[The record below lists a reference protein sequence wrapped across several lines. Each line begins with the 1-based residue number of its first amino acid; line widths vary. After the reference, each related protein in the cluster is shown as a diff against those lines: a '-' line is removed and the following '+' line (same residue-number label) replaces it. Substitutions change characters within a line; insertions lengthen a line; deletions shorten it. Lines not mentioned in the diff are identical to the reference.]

1 MQWKL
6 SAIAF
11 LFLFSSSILKAQD
24 NPEIARLQGAWEIA
38 SLIESG
44 EVVTLKSVRE
54 TMIRDSVIVI
64 EGNIMRFTNPVNNKK
79 RELAFVLNPDQNPRT
94 IDLTS
99 TEKIGSKGIYML
111 DSNSFLL
118 CLCAHDSNE
127 RPNIFASTPTSK
139 SMLFSLR
146 KLSGS
151 TPVVPPVT
159 PPVVTTSNS
168 KPPAVTTTPVTPP
181 TQVTTPVT
189 TTPVSPVLTP
199 ATSDDQIRK
208 VLVGTWGH
216 QDEERIETFTMNSD
230 GSFSSTWTSKK
241 FFPKLFKGEE
251 RCSGTWKLKDGV
263 IIAYIT
269 SSTDD
274 HIRNQV
280 FSYRVSWYTQ
290 TEIALIDQ
298 KGRIHRDWKISP

>member
-1 MQWKL
+1 MQWQL
-6 SAIAF
+6 FAIAF
-11 LFLFSSSILKAQD
+11 LFLVPSSLLNAQD
-24 NPEIARLQGAWEIA
+24 NPEVARLQGAWEVN
-38 SLIESG
+38 SLIENG
-44 EVVTLKSVRE
+44 EVVSLKSVRE
-54 TMIRDSVIVI
+54 TMIRDGVLVI
-64 EGNIMRFTNPVNNKK
+64 EGNLMRFTNPVNNKK
-79 RELAFVLNPDQNPRT
+79 RELAFVLNPDQNPKT

-99 TEKIGSKGIYML
+99 TDKMGSKGIYML
-111 DSNSFLL
+111 DSNNLLL

-127 RPNIFASTPTSK
+127 RPTIFASTSVSK
-139 SMLFSLR
+139 SMLFSMR
-146 KLSGS
+146 KLTGN
-151 TPVVPPVT
+151 TPAVT
-159 PPVVTTSNS
+159 PVVTTSNT
-168 KPPAVTTTPVTPP
+168 KPTPATTPVVP
-181 TQVTTPVT
+181 T
-189 TTPVSPVLTP
+189 SPMLTP
-199 ATSDDQIRK
+199 ATSDEQIRK
-208 VLVGTWGH
+208 ILVGTWGH

-230 GSFSSTWTSKK
+230 NTFSSTWTSKK

-280 FSYRVSWYTQ
+280 FSYRVSWYTT

>member
-6 SAIAF
+6 FTIAF
-11 LFLFSSSILKAQD
+11 LFIVPTSLLNAQD
-24 NPEIARLQGAWEIA
+24 NPEVARLQGAWEVN
-38 SLIESG
+38 SLIENG
-44 EVVTLKSVRE
+44 EVVSLKSVRE
-54 TMIRDSVIVI
+54 TMIRDGVLTI

-79 RELAFVLNPDQNPRT
+79 RELAFVLNSDQNPRT

-99 TEKIGSKGIYML
+99 TDKMGNKGIYML
-111 DSNSFLL
+111 DSNNLLL

-127 RPNIFASTPTSK
+127 RPTIFASTSVSK
-139 SMLFSLR
+139 SMLFSMR
-146 KLSGS
+146 KLTGN
-151 TPVVPPVT
+151 TPVV
-159 PPVVTTSNS
+159 PPVVTTSNT
-168 KPPAVTTTPVTPP
+168 KPTPATTPVVP
-181 TQVTTPVT
+181 T
-189 TTPVSPVLTP
+189 SPMLTP
-199 ATSDDQIRK
+199 ATSDEQIRK
-208 VLVGTWGH
+208 ILVGTWGH

-230 GSFSSTWTSKK
+230 NTFSSTWTSKK

-280 FSYRVSWYTQ
+280 FSYRVSWYTT

>member
-6 SAIAF
+6 FAIAF
-11 LFLFSSSILKAQD
+11 LFLVPSSLLNAQD
-24 NPEIARLQGAWEIA
+24 NPEVARLQGAWEVN
-38 SLIESG
+38 SLIENG
-44 EVVTLKSVRE
+44 EVVSLKSVRE
-54 TMIRDSVIVI
+54 TMIRDGVLVI
-64 EGNIMRFTNPVNNKK
+64 EGNIMRFTNPMNNKK
-79 RELAFVLNPDQNPRT
+79 RELAFVLNSDQNPRT

-99 TEKIGSKGIYML
+99 TDKMGNKGIYML
-111 DSNSFLL
+111 DSNNLLL

-127 RPNIFASTPTSK
+127 RPTIFASTSVSK
-139 SMLFSLR
+139 SMLFSMR
-146 KLSGS
+146 KLTGN
-151 TPVVPPVT
+151 TPVV
-159 PPVVTTSNS
+159 PPVVTTSNT
-168 KPPAVTTTPVTPP
+168 KPTPATTPVVP
-181 TQVTTPVT
+181 T
-189 TTPVSPVLTP
+189 SPMLTP
-199 ATSDDQIRK
+199 ATSDEQIRK
-208 VLVGTWGH
+208 ILVGTWGH

-230 GSFSSTWTSKK
+230 NTFSSTWTSKK

-280 FSYRVSWYTQ
+280 FSYRVSWYTT

>member
-6 SAIAF
+6 FAIAF
-11 LFLFSSSILKAQD
+11 LFIVPTSLLNAQD
-24 NPEIARLQGAWEIA
+24 NPEVARLQGAWEVN
-38 SLIESG
+38 SLIENG
-44 EVVTLKSVRE
+44 EVVSLKSVRE
-54 TMIRDSVIVI
+54 TMIRDGVLVI

-79 RELAFVLNPDQNPRT
+79 RELAFVLNSDQNPRT

-99 TEKIGSKGIYML
+99 TDKMGSKGIYML
-111 DSNSFLL
+111 DSNNLLL

-127 RPNIFASTPTSK
+127 RPTIFASTSVSK
-139 SMLFSLR
+139 SMLFSMR
-146 KLSGS
+146 KLSGN
-151 TPVVPPVT
+151 TPAV

-168 KPPAVTTTPVTPP
+168 KPTPATTPVVP
-181 TQVTTPVT
+181 T
-189 TTPVSPVLTP
+189 SPMLTP
-199 ATSDDQIRK
+199 ATSDEQIRK
-208 VLVGTWGH
+208 ILVGTWGH

-230 GSFSSTWTSKK
+230 NTFSSTWTSKK

-280 FSYRVSWYTQ
+280 FSYRVSWYTT

>member
-6 SAIAF
+6 FAIAF
-11 LFLFSSSILKAQD
+11 LFIVPTSLLNAQD
-24 NPEIARLQGAWEIA
+24 NPEVARLQGAWEVN
-38 SLIESG
+38 SLIENG
-44 EVVTLKSVRE
+44 EVVSLKSVRE
-54 TMIRDSVIVI
+54 TMIRDGVLVI
-64 EGNIMRFTNPVNNKK
+64 EGNLMRFTNPVNNKK
-79 RELAFVLNPDQNPRT
+79 RELAFVLNSDQNPRT

-99 TEKIGSKGIYML
+99 TDKMGSKGIYML
-111 DSNSFLL
+111 DSNNLLL

-127 RPNIFASTPTSK
+127 RPTIFASTSVSK
-139 SMLFSLR
+139 SMLFSMR
-146 KLSGS
+146 KLTGN
-151 TPVVPPVT
+151 TPVV
-159 PPVVTTSNS
+159 PPVVTTSNT
-168 KPPAVTTTPVTPP
+168 KPTPATTPVVP
-181 TQVTTPVT
+181 T
-189 TTPVSPVLTP
+189 SPMLTP
-199 ATSDDQIRK
+199 ATSDEQIRK
-208 VLVGTWGH
+208 ILVGTWGH

-230 GSFSSTWTSKK
+230 NTFSSTWTSKK

-280 FSYRVSWYTQ
+280 FSYRVSWYTT

>member
-6 SAIAF
+6 FAIAF
-11 LFLFSSSILKAQD
+11 LFIVPTSLLNAQD
-24 NPEIARLQGAWEIA
+24 NPEVARLQGAWEVN
-38 SLIESG
+38 SLIENG
-44 EVVTLKSVRE
+44 EVVSLKSVRE
-54 TMIRDSVIVI
+54 TMIRDGVLVI

-79 RELAFVLNPDQNPRT
+79 RELAFVLNSDQNPRT

-99 TEKIGSKGIYML
+99 TDKMGNKGIYML
-111 DSNSFLL
+111 DSNNLLL

-127 RPNIFASTPTSK
+127 RPTIFASTSVSK
-139 SMLFSLR
+139 SMLFSMR
-146 KLSGS
+146 KLTGN
-151 TPVVPPVT
+151 TPVV
-159 PPVVTTSNS
+159 PPVVTTSNT
-168 KPPAVTTTPVTPP
+168 KPTPATTPVVP
-181 TQVTTPVT
+181 T
-189 TTPVSPVLTP
+189 SPMLTP
-199 ATSDDQIRK
+199 ATSDEQIRK
-208 VLVGTWGH
+208 ILVGTWGH

-230 GSFSSTWTSKK
+230 NTFSSTWTSKK

-251 RCSGTWKLKDGV
+251 RCSGTWTLKDGV

-280 FSYRVSWYTQ
+280 FSYRVSWYTT

>member
-6 SAIAF
+6 FAIAF
-11 LFLFSSSILKAQD
+11 LFIVPTSFLNAQD
-24 NPEIARLQGAWEIA
+24 NPEVARLQGAWEVN
-38 SLIESG
+38 SLIENG
-44 EVVTLKSVRE
+44 EVVSLKSVRE
-54 TMIRDSVIVI
+54 TMIRDGVLVI
-64 EGNIMRFTNPVNNKK
+64 EGNLMRFTNPVNNKK
-79 RELAFVLNPDQNPRT
+79 RELAFVLNSDQNPRT

-99 TEKIGSKGIYML
+99 TNKMGSKGIYML
-111 DSNSFLL
+111 DSNNLLL

-127 RPNIFASTPTSK
+127 RPTIFASTPASK
-139 SMLFSLR
+139 SMLFSMR
-146 KLSGS
+146 KLTGN

-159 PPVVTTSNS
+159 TTNNA
-168 KPPAVTTTPVTPP
+168 KPTPATTPVVP
-181 TQVTTPVT
+181 T
-189 TTPVSPVLTP
+189 SPMLTP
-199 ATSDDQIRK
+199 ATSDEQIRK
-208 VLVGTWGH
+208 ILVGTWGH

-280 FSYRVSWYTQ
+280 FSYRVSWYTT

>member
-6 SAIAF
+6 FAIAF
-11 LFLFSSSILKAQD
+11 LFIVPTSLLNAQD
-24 NPEIARLQGAWEIA
+24 NPEVARLQGAWEVN
-38 SLIESG
+38 SLIENG
-44 EVVTLKSVRE
+44 EVVSLKSVRE
-54 TMIRDSVIVI
+54 TMIRDGVLVI

-99 TEKIGSKGIYML
+99 TDKMGNKGIYML
-111 DSNSFLL
+111 DSNNLLL

-127 RPNIFASTPTSK
+127 RPTIFASTSVSK
-139 SMLFSLR
+139 SMLFSMR
-146 KLSGS
+146 KLTGN
-151 TPVVPPVT
+151 TPVVPPAV
-159 PPVVTTSNS
+159 PPVVTTSNT
-168 KPPAVTTTPVTPP
+168 KPTPATTPAVP
-181 TQVTTPVT
+181 T
-189 TTPVSPVLTP
+189 SPMLTP
-199 ATSDDQIRK
+199 ATSDEQIRK
-208 VLVGTWGH
+208 ILVGTWGH

-230 GSFSSTWTSKK
+230 NTFSSTWTSKK

-280 FSYRVSWYTQ
+280 FSYRVSWYTT

>member
-1 MQWKL
+1 MQWQL
-6 SAIAF
+6 FAIAF
-11 LFLFSSSILKAQD
+11 LFLVPTSLLNAQD
-24 NPEIARLQGAWEIA
+24 NPEVARLEGVWEVN
-38 SLIESG
+38 SLIENG
-44 EVVTLKSVRE
+44 EVISLKSVRE
-54 TMIRDSVIVI
+54 TMIRDGVLVI
-64 EGNIMRFTNPVNNKK
+64 EGNLMRFTNPVNNKK
-79 RELAFVLNPDQNPRT
+79 RELAFVLNSDQNPRT

-99 TEKIGSKGIYML
+99 TDKMGNKGIYML
-111 DSNSFLL
+111 DSNNLLL

-127 RPNIFASTPTSK
+127 RPTIFASTPTSK
-139 SMLFSLR
+139 SMLFSMR
-146 KLSGS
+146 KLTGN
-151 TPVVPPVT
+151 TPIV
-159 PPVVTTSNS
+159 PPVVTTSNT
-168 KPPAVTTTPVTPP
+168 KPTPATTPVVP
-181 TQVTTPVT
+181 T
-189 TTPVSPVLTP
+189 SPMLTP
-199 ATSDDQIRK
+199 ATSDEQIRK
-208 VLVGTWGH
+208 ILVGTWGH

-230 GSFSSTWTSKK
+230 NTFSSTWTSKK

-280 FSYRVSWYTQ
+280 FSYRVSWYNT

>member
-6 SAIAF
+6 FAIAF
-11 LFLFSSSILKAQD
+11 LFLVPSSLLNAQD
-24 NPEIARLQGAWEIA
+24 NPEVARLQGAWEVN
-38 SLIESG
+38 SLIENG
-44 EVVTLKSVRE
+44 EVVSLKNVRE
-54 TMIRDSVIVI
+54 TMIRDGVLVI
-64 EGNIMRFTNPVNNKK
+64 EGNLMRFTNPVNNKK

-99 TEKIGSKGIYML
+99 TDKMGSKGIYML
-111 DSNSFLL
+111 DSNNLLL

-127 RPNIFASTPTSK
+127 RPTIFASTSVSK
-139 SMLFSLR
+139 SMLFSMR
-146 KLSGS
+146 KLTGN
-151 TPVVPPVT
+151 TPIVPPAVPPAV
-159 PPVVTTSNS
+159 PPVVTTSNA
-168 KPPAVTTTPVTPP
+168 KPPVAVPP
-181 TQVTTPVT
+181 QVI
-189 TTPVSPVLTP
+189 TP
-199 ATSDDQIRK
+199 APTAPLSPPLSVPTSDEQIRK
-208 VLVGTWGH
+208 ILVGTWGH

-230 GSFSSTWTSKK
+230 NTFSSTWTSKK

-280 FSYRVSWYTQ
+280 FSYRVSWYTT

>member
-6 SAIAF
+6 FAIAF
-11 LFLFSSSILKAQD
+11 LFIVPTSLLNAQD
-24 NPEIARLQGAWEIA
+24 NPEVARLQGAWEVN
-38 SLIESG
+38 SLIENG
-44 EVVTLKSVRE
+44 EVVSLKSVRE
-54 TMIRDSVIVI
+54 TMIRDGVLTI
-64 EGNIMRFTNPVNNKK
+64 EGNLMRFTNPVNNKK
-79 RELAFVLNPDQNPRT
+79 RELAFVLNSDQNPRT

-99 TEKIGSKGIYML
+99 TDKMGNKGIYML
-111 DSNSFLL
+111 DSNNLLL
-118 CLCAHDSNE
+118 CLCAHDSND
-127 RPNIFASTPTSK
+127 RPTIFASTPTSK
-139 SMLFSLR
+139 SMLFSMR
-146 KLSGS
+146 KLTGN
-151 TPVVPPVT
+151 TPIVPPAV
-159 PPVVTTSNS
+159 PPVVTTSNT
-168 KPPAVTTTPVTPP
+168 KPTPATTPVVP
-181 TQVTTPVT
+181 T
-189 TTPVSPVLTP
+189 SPMLTP
-199 ATSDDQIRK
+199 ATSDEQIRK
-208 VLVGTWGH
+208 ILVGTWGH

-230 GSFSSTWTSKK
+230 NTFSSTWTSKK

-280 FSYRVSWYTQ
+280 FSYRVSWYTT

>member
-6 SAIAF
+6 FAIAF
-11 LFLFSSSILKAQD
+11 LFIVPTSLLNAQD
-24 NPEIARLQGAWEIA
+24 NPEVARLQGAWEVN
-38 SLIESG
+38 SLIENG
-44 EVVTLKSVRE
+44 EVISLKSVRE
-54 TMIRDSVIVI
+54 TMIRDGVLVI

-79 RELAFVLNPDQNPRT
+79 RELAFVLNSDQNPRT

-99 TEKIGSKGIYML
+99 TDKMGNKGIYML
-111 DSNSFLL
+111 DSNNLLL

-127 RPNIFASTPTSK
+127 RPTIFASTSVSK
-139 SMLFSLR
+139 SMLFSMR
-146 KLSGS
+146 KLTGN
-151 TPVVPPVT
+151 TPVV
-159 PPVVTTSNS
+159 PPVVTTSNT
-168 KPPAVTTTPVTPP
+168 KPTPATTPVVP
-181 TQVTTPVT
+181 T
-189 TTPVSPVLTP
+189 SPMLTP
-199 ATSDDQIRK
+199 ATSDEQIRK
-208 VLVGTWGH
+208 ILVGTWGH

-230 GSFSSTWTSKK
+230 NTFSSTWTSKK

-280 FSYRVSWYTQ
+280 FSYRVSWYTT

>member
-6 SAIAF
+6 FAIAF
-11 LFLFSSSILKAQD
+11 LFIVPTSLLNAQD
-24 NPEIARLQGAWEIA
+24 NPEVARLQGAWEVN
-38 SLIESG
+38 SLIENG
-44 EVVTLKSVRE
+44 EVVSLKNVRE
-54 TMIRDSVIVI
+54 TMIRDGVLVI
-64 EGNIMRFTNPVNNKK
+64 EGNLMRFTNPVNNKK
-79 RELAFVLNPDQNPRT
+79 RELAFVLNPDQNPKT

-99 TEKIGSKGIYML
+99 TDKMGNKGIYML
-111 DSNSFLL
+111 DSNNLLL

-127 RPNIFASTPTSK
+127 RPTIFASTSVSK
-139 SMLFSLR
+139 SMLFSMR
-146 KLSGS
+146 KLTGN
-151 TPVVPPVT
+151 TPVVPPAV
-159 PPVVTTSNS
+159 PPVVTTNT
-168 KPPAVTTTPVTPP
+168 KPTPATTPVVP
-181 TQVTTPVT
+181 T
-189 TTPVSPVLTP
+189 SPMLTP
-199 ATSDDQIRK
+199 ATSDEQIRK
-208 VLVGTWGH
+208 ILVGTWGH
-216 QDEERIETFTMNSD
+216 QDEERMETFTMNSD
-230 GSFSSTWTSKK
+230 NTFSSTWTSKK

-280 FSYRVSWYTQ
+280 FSYRVSWYTT

>member
-6 SAIAF
+6 FAIAF
-11 LFLFSSSILKAQD
+11 LFIVPTSLLNAQD
-24 NPEIARLQGAWEIA
+24 NPEVARLQGAWEVN
-38 SLIESG
+38 SLIENG
-44 EVVTLKSVRE
+44 EVVSLKSVRE
-54 TMIRDSVIVI
+54 TMIRDGVLTI

-79 RELAFVLNPDQNPRT
+79 RELAFVLNPDQNPKT

-99 TEKIGSKGIYML
+99 TDKMGNKGIYML
-111 DSNSFLL
+111 DSNNLLL

-127 RPNIFASTPTSK
+127 RPTIFASTSVSK
-139 SMLFSLR
+139 SMLFSMR
-146 KLSGS
+146 KLTGN
-151 TPVVPPVT
+151 TPVV
-159 PPVVTTSNS
+159 PPVVTTSNT
-168 KPPAVTTTPVTPP
+168 KPTPATTPVVP
-181 TQVTTPVT
+181 T
-189 TTPVSPVLTP
+189 SPMLTP
-199 ATSDDQIRK
+199 ATSDEQIRK
-208 VLVGTWGH
+208 ILVGTWGH

-230 GSFSSTWTSKK
+230 NTFSSTWTSKK

-280 FSYRVSWYTQ
+280 FSYRVSWYTT

>member
-6 SAIAF
+6 FAIAF
-11 LFLFSSSILKAQD
+11 LFIVPTSLLNAQD
-24 NPEIARLQGAWEIA
+24 NPEVARLQGAWEVN
-38 SLIESG
+38 SLIENG
-44 EVVTLKSVRE
+44 EVVSLKSVRE
-54 TMIRDSVIVI
+54 TMIRDGVLVI

-79 RELAFVLNPDQNPRT
+79 RELAFVLNSDQNPRT

-99 TEKIGSKGIYML
+99 TDKMGSKGIYML
-111 DSNSFLL
+111 DTNNLLL

-127 RPNIFASTPTSK
+127 RPTIFASTPASK
-139 SMLFSLR
+139 SMLFSMR
-146 KLSGS
+146 KLTGN
-151 TPVVPPVT
+151 TPVVPPAV
-159 PPVVTTSNS
+159 PPVVTTNT
-168 KPPAVTTTPVTPP
+168 KPTPATTPVVP
-181 TQVTTPVT
+181 T
-189 TTPVSPVLTP
+189 SPMLTP
-199 ATSDDQIRK
+199 ATSDEQIRK
-208 VLVGTWGH
+208 ILVGTWGH

-230 GSFSSTWTSKK
+230 NTFSSTWTSKK

-280 FSYRVSWYTQ
+280 FSYRVSWYTT

>member
-6 SAIAF
+6 FAISF
-11 LFLFSSSILKAQD
+11 LFLIPSSLLNAQD
-24 NPEIARLQGAWEIA
+24 NPEVARLQGAWEVN
-38 SLIESG
+38 SLIENGDVIS
-44 EVVTLKSVRE
+44 LKSVRE
-54 TMIRDSVIVI
+54 TMIRDGVLVI
-64 EGNIMRFTNPVNNKK
+64 EGNLMRFTNPVNNKK

-99 TEKIGSKGIYML
+99 TDKIGSKGIYML
-111 DSNSFLL
+111 DSNNLLL

-127 RPNIFASTPTSK
+127 RPTIFASTQVSK
-139 SMLFSLR
+139 SMLFSMR
-146 KLSGS
+146 KLTGN
-151 TPVVPPVT
+151 TPVA
-159 PPVVTTSNS
+159 PPVVTTSNTN
-168 KPPAVTTTPVTPP
+168 PTPATTPVVP
-181 TQVTTPVT
+181 T
-189 TTPVSPVLTP
+189 SPMLTP
-199 ATSDDQIRK
+199 ATSDEQIRK
-208 VLVGTWGH
+208 ILVGTWGH

-230 GSFSSTWTSKK
+230 NTFSSTWTSKK

-280 FSYRVSWYTQ
+280 FSYRVSWYTT

>member
-6 SAIAF
+6 FAITF
-11 LFLFSSSILKAQD
+11 LFLVPTSLLNAQD
-24 NPEIARLQGAWEIA
+24 NPEVARLQGAWEVN
-38 SLIESG
+38 SLIENG
-44 EVVTLKSVRE
+44 EVVSLKSVRE
-54 TMIRDSVIVI
+54 TMIRDGVLTI
-64 EGNIMRFTNPVNNKK
+64 EGNLMRFTNPVNNKK

-99 TEKIGSKGIYML
+99 TDKMGSKGIYML
-111 DSNSFLL
+111 DTNNLLL

-127 RPNIFASTPTSK
+127 RPTIFASTPASK
-139 SMLFSLR
+139 SMLFSMR
-146 KLSGS
+146 KLTGN
-151 TPVVPPVT
+151 TPVVPPTV
-159 PPVVTTSNS
+159 PPVVTTNT
-168 KPPAVTTTPVTPP
+168 KPTPATTPVVP
-181 TQVTTPVT
+181 T
-189 TTPVSPVLTP
+189 SPMLTP
-199 ATSDDQIRK
+199 ATSDEQIRK
-208 VLVGTWGH
+208 ILVGTWGH

-230 GSFSSTWTSKK
+230 NTFSSTWTSKK

-280 FSYRVSWYTQ
+280 FSYRVSWYTT

>member
-6 SAIAF
+6 FAIAF
-11 LFLFSSSILKAQD
+11 LFIVPTSLLNAQD
-24 NPEIARLQGAWEIA
+24 NPELARLQGAWEVN
-38 SLIESG
+38 SLIENG
-44 EVVTLKSVRE
+44 EVVSLKSVRE
-54 TMIRDSVIVI
+54 TMIRDGVLTI
-64 EGNIMRFTNPVNNKK
+64 EGNLMRFTNPVNNKK
-79 RELAFVLNPDQNPRT
+79 RELAFVLNSDQNPRT

-99 TEKIGSKGIYML
+99 TDKMGNKGIYML
-111 DSNSFLL
+111 DSNNLLL

-127 RPNIFASTPTSK
+127 RPTIFASTSTSK
-139 SMLFSLR
+139 SMLFSMR
-146 KLSGS
+146 KLTGN
-151 TPVVPPVT
+151 TPVV
-159 PPVVTTSNS
+159 PPVVTTSNT
-168 KPPAVTTTPVTPP
+168 KPTPTTTPVVP
-181 TQVTTPVT
+181 T
-189 TTPVSPVLTP
+189 SPMLTP
-199 ATSDDQIRK
+199 ATSDEQIRK
-208 VLVGTWGH
+208 ILVGTWGH

-230 GSFSSTWTSKK
+230 NTFSSTWTSKK

-280 FSYRVSWYTQ
+280 FSYRVSWYTT

>member
-6 SAIAF
+6 FAISF
-11 LFLFSSSILKAQD
+11 LFLIPSSLLNAQD
-24 NPEIARLQGAWEIA
+24 NPEVARLQGAWEVN
-38 SLIESG
+38 SLIENG
-44 EVVTLKSVRE
+44 EVVSLKNVRE
-54 TMIRDSVIVI
+54 TMIRDGVLVI
-64 EGNIMRFTNPVNNKK
+64 EGNLMRFTNPVNNKK

-99 TEKIGSKGIYML
+99 TDKIGSKGIYML
-111 DSNSFLL
+111 DSNNLLL

-127 RPNIFASTPTSK
+127 RPTIFASTQVSK
-139 SMLFSLR
+139 SMLFSMR
-146 KLSGS
+146 KLTGN
-151 TPVVPPVT
+151 TPVA
-159 PPVVTTSNS
+159 PPVVTTSNT
-168 KPPAVTTTPVTPP
+168 KPTPATTPVVP
-181 TQVTTPVT
+181 T
-189 TTPVSPVLTP
+189 SPMLTP
-199 ATSDDQIRK
+199 ATSDEQIRK
-208 VLVGTWGH
+208 ILVGTWGH

-230 GSFSSTWTSKK
+230 NTFSSTWTSKK

-280 FSYRVSWYTQ
+280 FSYRVSWYTT

>member
-11 LFLFSSSILKAQD
+11 LVLASSSFLKAQD
-24 NPEIARLQGAWEIA
+24 NPEVARLQGAWEIA
-38 SLIESG
+38 SLVESG
-44 EVVTLKSVRE
+44 EVVSLKSVRE
-54 TMIRDSVIVI
+54 TMIRDGVLTI
-64 EGNIMRFTNPVNNKK
+64 EGNLMRFTNPVNNKK

-99 TEKIGSKGIYML
+99 ADKIGSKGIYML
-111 DSNSFLL
+111 DSSNLLL

-127 RPNIFASTPTSK
+127 RPTIFASTPTSK
-139 SMLFSLR
+139 SVLFSLR
-146 KLSGS
+146 KISGN
-151 TPVVPPVT
+151 TPVVPPV
-159 PPVVTTSNS
+159 VTTTNT
-168 KPPAVTTTPVTPP
+168 KPPAATTPI
-181 TQVTTPVT
+181 QVTQPTANAPS
-189 TTPVSPVLTP
+189 SPTLTP
-199 ATSDDQIRK
+199 ATSDEQIRK
-208 VLVGTWGH
+208 ILVGTWGH

-230 GSFSSTWTSKK
+230 NSFSSTWTSKK

>member
-6 SAIAF
+6 FAIAF
-11 LFLFSSSILKAQD
+11 LFLVPTSLLNAQD
-24 NPEIARLQGAWEIA
+24 NPEVARLQGAWEVN
-38 SLIESG
+38 SLIENG
-44 EVVTLKSVRE
+44 EVVSLKSVRE
-54 TMIRDSVIVI
+54 TMIRDGVLVI

-79 RELAFVLNPDQNPRT
+79 RELAFVLNSDQNPRT

-99 TEKIGSKGIYML
+99 TDKMGNKGIYML
-111 DSNSFLL
+111 DSNNLLL

-127 RPNIFASTPTSK
+127 RPTIFASTSVSK
-139 SMLFSLR
+139 SMLFSMR
-146 KLSGS
+146 KLTGN
-151 TPVVPPVT
+151 TPVV
-159 PPVVTTSNS
+159 PPVVTTSNT
-168 KPPAVTTTPVTPP
+168 KPTPATTPVVP
-181 TQVTTPVT
+181 T
-189 TTPVSPVLTP
+189 SPMLTP
-199 ATSDDQIRK
+199 ATSDEQIRK
-208 VLVGTWGH
+208 ILVGTWGH

-230 GSFSSTWTSKK
+230 NTFSSTWTSKK

-280 FSYRVSWYTQ
+280 FSYRVSWYTT

>member
-6 SAIAF
+6 FAIAF
-11 LFLFSSSILKAQD
+11 LFIVPTSLLNAQD
-24 NPEIARLQGAWEIA
+24 NPEVARLQGAWEVN
-38 SLIESG
+38 SLIENG
-44 EVVTLKSVRE
+44 EVVSLKSVRE
-54 TMIRDSVIVI
+54 TMIRDGVLVI

-79 RELAFVLNPDQNPRT
+79 RELAFVLNSDQNPRT

-99 TEKIGSKGIYML
+99 TDKMGNKGIYML
-111 DSNSFLL
+111 DSNNLLL

-127 RPNIFASTPTSK
+127 RPTIFASTSVSK
-139 SMLFSLR
+139 SMLFSMR
-146 KLSGS
+146 KLTGN
-151 TPVVPPVT
+151 TPVV
-159 PPVVTTSNS
+159 PPVVTTSNT
-168 KPPAVTTTPVTPP
+168 KPTPATTPVVP
-181 TQVTTPVT
+181 T
-189 TTPVSPVLTP
+189 SPMLTP
-199 ATSDDQIRK
+199 ATSDEQIRK
-208 VLVGTWGH
+208 ILVGTWGH

-230 GSFSSTWTSKK
+230 NTFSSTWTSKK

-280 FSYRVSWYTQ
+280 FTYRVSWYTT

>member
-6 SAIAF
+6 FAIAF
-11 LFLFSSSILKAQD
+11 LFIVPTSLLNAQD
-24 NPEIARLQGAWEIA
+24 NPEVARLQGAWEVN
-38 SLIESG
+38 SLIENG
-44 EVVTLKSVRE
+44 EVVSLKSVRE
-54 TMIRDSVIVI
+54 TMIRDGVLTI
-64 EGNIMRFTNPVNNKK
+64 EGNLMRFTNPVNNKK
-79 RELAFVLNPDQNPRT
+79 RELAFVLNSDQNPRT

-99 TEKIGSKGIYML
+99 TDKMGNKGIYML
-111 DSNSFLL
+111 DSNNLLL

-127 RPNIFASTPTSK
+127 RPTIFASTSVSK
-139 SMLFSLR
+139 SMLFSMR
-146 KLSGS
+146 KLTGN
-151 TPVVPPVT
+151 TPVV
-159 PPVVTTSNS
+159 PPVVTTSNT
-168 KPPAVTTTPVTPP
+168 KPTPATTPVVP
-181 TQVTTPVT
+181 T
-189 TTPVSPVLTP
+189 SPMLTP
-199 ATSDDQIRK
+199 ATSDEQIRK
-208 VLVGTWGH
+208 ILVGTWGH

-230 GSFSSTWTSKK
+230 NTFSSTWTSKK

-280 FSYRVSWYTQ
+280 FSYRVSWYTT

>member
-6 SAIAF
+6 FAIAF
-11 LFLFSSSILKAQD
+11 LFIVPTSLLNAQD
-24 NPEIARLQGAWEIA
+24 NPEVARLQGAWEVN
-38 SLIESG
+38 SLIENG
-44 EVVTLKSVRE
+44 EVISLKSVRE
-54 TMIRDSVIVI
+54 TMIRDGVLVI
-64 EGNIMRFTNPVNNKK
+64 EGNLMRFTNPVNNKK
-79 RELAFVLNPDQNPRT
+79 RELAFVLNSDQNPRT

-99 TEKIGSKGIYML
+99 TDKMGNKGIYML
-111 DSNSFLL
+111 DSNNLLL

-127 RPNIFASTPTSK
+127 RPTIFASTSVSK
-139 SMLFSLR
+139 SMLFSMR
-146 KLSGS
+146 KLTGN
-151 TPVVPPVT
+151 TPVV
-159 PPVVTTSNS
+159 PPVVTTSNT
-168 KPPAVTTTPVTPP
+168 KPTPATTPVVP
-181 TQVTTPVT
+181 T
-189 TTPVSPVLTP
+189 SPMLTP
-199 ATSDDQIRK
+199 ATSDEQIRK
-208 VLVGTWGH
+208 ILVGTWGH

-230 GSFSSTWTSKK
+230 NTFSSTWTSKK

-280 FSYRVSWYTQ
+280 FSYRVSWYTT

>member
-6 SAIAF
+6 FAIAF
-11 LFLFSSSILKAQD
+11 LFIVPTSLLNAQD
-24 NPEIARLQGAWEIA
+24 NPEVARLQGAWEVN
-38 SLIESG
+38 SLIENG
-44 EVVTLKSVRE
+44 EVVSLKSVRE
-54 TMIRDSVIVI
+54 TMIRDGVLTI
-64 EGNIMRFTNPVNNKK
+64 EGNLMRFTNPVNNKK
-79 RELAFVLNPDQNPRT
+79 RELAFVLNSDQNPRT

-99 TEKIGSKGIYML
+99 NDKMGSKGIYML
-111 DSNSFLL
+111 DSNNLLL

-127 RPNIFASTPTSK
+127 RPTIFASTPTSK
-139 SMLFSLR
+139 SMLFSMR
-146 KLSGS
+146 KLTGN
-151 TPVVPPVT
+151 TPVV
-159 PPVVTTSNS
+159 PPVVTTSNT
-168 KPPAVTTTPVTPP
+168 KPTPATTPVVLT
-181 TQVTTPVT
+181 
-189 TTPVSPVLTP
+189 SPMLTP
-199 ATSDDQIRK
+199 ATSDEQIRK
-208 VLVGTWGH
+208 ILVGTWGH

-230 GSFSSTWTSKK
+230 NTFSSTWTSKK

-280 FSYRVSWYTQ
+280 FSYRVSWYTT

>member
-6 SAIAF
+6 FAIAF
-11 LFLFSSSILKAQD
+11 LFIVPTSLLNAQD
-24 NPEIARLQGAWEIA
+24 NPEVARLQGAWEVN
-38 SLIESG
+38 SLIENG
-44 EVVTLKSVRE
+44 EVVSLKSVRE
-54 TMIRDSVIVI
+54 TMIRDGVLTI

-79 RELAFVLNPDQNPRT
+79 RELAFVLNSDQNPIT

-99 TEKIGSKGIYML
+99 TDKMGNKGIYML
-111 DSNSFLL
+111 DSNNLLL

-127 RPNIFASTPTSK
+127 RPTIFASTSVSK
-139 SMLFSLR
+139 SMLFSMR
-146 KLSGS
+146 KLTGN
-151 TPVVPPVT
+151 TPVV
-159 PPVVTTSNS
+159 PPVVTTSNT
-168 KPPAVTTTPVTPP
+168 KPTPATTPVVP
-181 TQVTTPVT
+181 T
-189 TTPVSPVLTP
+189 SPMLTP
-199 ATSDDQIRK
+199 ATSDEQIRK
-208 VLVGTWGH
+208 ILVGTWGH

-230 GSFSSTWTSKK
+230 NTFSSTWTSKK

-280 FSYRVSWYTQ
+280 FSYRVSWYTT

>member
-6 SAIAF
+6 FAIAF
-11 LFLFSSSILKAQD
+11 LFIVPTSLLNAQD
-24 NPEIARLQGAWEIA
+24 NPEVARLQGAWEVN
-38 SLIESG
+38 SLIENG
-44 EVVTLKSVRE
+44 EVVSLKSVRE
-54 TMIRDSVIVI
+54 TMIRDGVLVI

-79 RELAFVLNPDQNPRT
+79 RELAFVLNSDQNPRT

-99 TEKIGSKGIYML
+99 TDKMGNKGIYML
-111 DSNSFLL
+111 DSNNLLL

-127 RPNIFASTPTSK
+127 RPTIFASTSVSK
-139 SMLFSLR
+139 SMLFSMR
-146 KLSGS
+146 KLTGN
-151 TPVVPPVT
+151 TPVV
-159 PPVVTTSNS
+159 PPVVTTSNT
-168 KPPAVTTTPVTPP
+168 KPTPATTPVVP
-181 TQVTTPVT
+181 T
-189 TTPVSPVLTP
+189 SPMLTP
-199 ATSDDQIRK
+199 ATSDEQIRK
-208 VLVGTWGH
+208 ILVGTWGH

-230 GSFSSTWTSKK
+230 NTFSSTWTSKK

-274 HIRNQV
+274 LIRNQV
-280 FSYRVSWYTQ
+280 FSYRVSWYTT

>member
-6 SAIAF
+6 FAIAF
-11 LFLFSSSILKAQD
+11 LFIVPTSLLNAQD
-24 NPEIARLQGAWEIA
+24 NPEVARLQGAWEVN
-38 SLIESG
+38 SLIENG
-44 EVVTLKSVRE
+44 EVVSLKSVRE
-54 TMIRDSVIVI
+54 TMIRDGVLTI
-64 EGNIMRFTNPVNNKK
+64 EGNLMRFTNPVNNKK
-79 RELAFVLNPDQNPRT
+79 RELAFVLNSDQNPRT

-99 TEKIGSKGIYML
+99 TDKMGNKGIYML
-111 DSNSFLL
+111 DSNNLLL

-127 RPNIFASTPTSK
+127 RPTIFASTPTSK
-139 SMLFSLR
+139 SMLFSMR
-146 KLSGS
+146 KLTGN
-151 TPVVPPVT
+151 TPVV
-159 PPVVTTSNS
+159 PPVVTTSNT
-168 KPPAVTTTPVTPP
+168 KPTPATTPVVP
-181 TQVTTPVT
+181 T
-189 TTPVSPVLTP
+189 SPMLTP
-199 ATSDDQIRK
+199 ATSDEQIRK
-208 VLVGTWGH
+208 ILVGTWGH

-230 GSFSSTWTSKK
+230 NTFSSTWTSKK

-280 FSYRVSWYTQ
+280 FSYRVSWYTT

>member
-6 SAIAF
+6 FAISF
-11 LFLFSSSILKAQD
+11 LFLIPSSLLNAQD
-24 NPEIARLQGAWEIA
+24 NPEVARLQGAWEVN
-38 SLIESG
+38 SLIENGDVIS
-44 EVVTLKSVRE
+44 LKSVRE
-54 TMIRDSVIVI
+54 TMIRDGVLVI
-64 EGNIMRFTNPVNNKK
+64 EGDLMRFTNPVNNKK

-99 TEKIGSKGIYML
+99 TDKIGSKGIYML
-111 DSNSFLL
+111 DSNNLLL

-127 RPNIFASTPTSK
+127 RPTIFASTQVSK
-139 SMLFSLR
+139 SMLFSMR
-146 KLSGS
+146 KLTGN
-151 TPVVPPVT
+151 TPVA
-159 PPVVTTSNS
+159 PPVVTTSNT
-168 KPPAVTTTPVTPP
+168 KPTPATTPVVP
-181 TQVTTPVT
+181 T
-189 TTPVSPVLTP
+189 SPMLTP
-199 ATSDDQIRK
+199 ATSDEQIRK
-208 VLVGTWGH
+208 ILVGTWGH

-230 GSFSSTWTSKK
+230 NTFSSTWTSKK

-280 FSYRVSWYTQ
+280 FSYRVSWYTT

>member
-6 SAIAF
+6 FAIAF
-11 LFLFSSSILKAQD
+11 LFIVPTSLLNAQD
-24 NPEIARLQGAWEIA
+24 NPEVARLQGAWEVN
-38 SLIESG
+38 SLIENG
-44 EVVTLKSVRE
+44 EVVSLKSVRE
-54 TMIRDSVIVI
+54 TMIRDGVLVI
-64 EGNIMRFTNPVNNKK
+64 EGNLMRFTNPVNNKK

-99 TEKIGSKGIYML
+99 TDKMGSKGIYML
-111 DSNSFLL
+111 DTNNLLL

-127 RPNIFASTPTSK
+127 RPTIFASTPASK
-139 SMLFSLR
+139 SMLFSMR
-146 KLSGS
+146 KLTGN
-151 TPVVPPVT
+151 TPVVPPTV
-159 PPVVTTSNS
+159 PPVVTTNT
-168 KPPAVTTTPVTPP
+168 KPTPATTPVVP
-181 TQVTTPVT
+181 T
-189 TTPVSPVLTP
+189 SPMLTP
-199 ATSDDQIRK
+199 ATSDEQIRK
-208 VLVGTWGH
+208 ILVGTWGH

-230 GSFSSTWTSKK
+230 NTFSSTWTSKK

-280 FSYRVSWYTQ
+280 FSYRVSWYTT

>member
-6 SAIAF
+6 SAIALLIF
-11 LFLFSSSILKAQD
+11 AFSAFLKAQD
-24 NPEIARLQGAWEIA
+24 NPEVARLQGAWEVN
-38 SLIESG
+38 SLIENG
-44 EVVTLKSVRE
+44 EVVSLKSVRE
-54 TMIRDSVIVI
+54 TMIRDGVLVI

-79 RELAFVLNPDQNPRT
+79 RELAFVLNADQNPRT

-99 TEKIGSKGIYML
+99 TDKMGTKGIYML
-111 DSNSFLL
+111 DSNNLLL

-127 RPNIFASTPTSK
+127 RPNIFASTAVSK
-139 SMLFSLR
+139 SMLFSMR
-146 KLSGS
+146 KLTGN
-151 TPVVPPVT
+151 TPVLKPVV
-159 PPVVTTSNS
+159 PPVVTTSNT
-168 KPPAVTTTPVTPP
+168 KNPAPTTPTTPTTPAQVTPVAP
-181 TQVTTPVT
+181 L
-189 TTPVSPVLTP
+189 SPPLSVP
-199 ATSDDQIRK
+199 TSDEQIRK
-208 VLVGTWGH
+208 ILVGTWGH

-230 GSFSSTWTSKK
+230 NTFSSTWTSKK

-280 FSYRVSWYTQ
+280 FSYRVSWYTT

>member
-6 SAIAF
+6 FAIAF
-11 LFLFSSSILKAQD
+11 LFIVPTSLLNAQD
-24 NPEIARLQGAWEIA
+24 NPEVARLQGAWEVN
-38 SLIESG
+38 SLIENG
-44 EVVTLKSVRE
+44 EVVSLKSVRE
-54 TMIRDSVIVI
+54 TMIRDGVLVI
-64 EGNIMRFTNPVNNKK
+64 EGNLMRFTNPVNNKK

-99 TEKIGSKGIYML
+99 TDKMGSKGIYML
-111 DSNSFLL
+111 DTNNLLL

-127 RPNIFASTPTSK
+127 RPTIFASTPASK
-139 SMLFSLR
+139 SMLFSMR
-146 KLSGS
+146 KLTGN
-151 TPVVPPVT
+151 TPVVRPAV
-159 PPVVTTSNS
+159 PPVVTTNT
-168 KPPAVTTTPVTPP
+168 KPTPATTPVVP
-181 TQVTTPVT
+181 T
-189 TTPVSPVLTP
+189 SPMLTP
-199 ATSDDQIRK
+199 ATSDEQIRK
-208 VLVGTWGH
+208 ILVGTWGH

-230 GSFSSTWTSKK
+230 NTFSSTWTSKK

-280 FSYRVSWYTQ
+280 FSYRVSWYTT

>member
-6 SAIAF
+6 FAIAF
-11 LFLFSSSILKAQD
+11 LFIVPTSLLNAQD
-24 NPEIARLQGAWEIA
+24 NPEVARLQGAWEVN
-38 SLIESG
+38 SLIENG
-44 EVVTLKSVRE
+44 EVISLKSVRE
-54 TMIRDSVIVI
+54 TMIRDGVLVI
-64 EGNIMRFTNPVNNKK
+64 EGNLMRFTNPVNNKK
-79 RELAFVLNPDQNPRT
+79 RELAFVLNPDQNPKT

-99 TEKIGSKGIYML
+99 TDKMGNKGIYML
-111 DSNSFLL
+111 DSNNLLL

-127 RPNIFASTPTSK
+127 RPTIFASTSVSK
-139 SMLFSLR
+139 SMLFSMR
-146 KLSGS
+146 KLTGN
-151 TPVVPPVT
+151 TPVV
-159 PPVVTTSNS
+159 PPVVTTSNT
-168 KPPAVTTTPVTPP
+168 KPTPATTPVAP
-181 TQVTTPVT
+181 T
-189 TTPVSPVLTP
+189 SPMLTP
-199 ATSDDQIRK
+199 ATSDEQIRK
-208 VLVGTWGH
+208 ILVGTWGH

-230 GSFSSTWTSKK
+230 NTFSSTWTSKK

-280 FSYRVSWYTQ
+280 FSYRVSWYTT

>member
-6 SAIAF
+6 FAIAF
-11 LFLFSSSILKAQD
+11 LFIVPSSLLNAQD
-24 NPEIARLQGAWEIA
+24 NPEVARLQGVWEVN
-38 SLIESG
+38 SLIENG
-44 EVVTLKSVRE
+44 EVVSLKSVRE
-54 TMIRDSVIVI
+54 TMIRDGVLTI
-64 EGNIMRFTNPVNNKK
+64 EGNLLRFTNPVNNKK
-79 RELAFVLNPDQNPRT
+79 RELAFVLNSDQNPKT

-99 TEKIGSKGIYML
+99 TDKMGNKGIYML
-111 DSNSFLL
+111 DSNNLLL

-127 RPNIFASTPTSK
+127 RPTIFASTSVSK
-139 SMLFSLR
+139 SMLFSMR
-146 KLSGS
+146 KLTGN
-151 TPVVPPVT
+151 TPIV
-159 PPVVTTSNS
+159 PPVVTTSNT
-168 KPPAVTTTPVTPP
+168 KPTPTTTPLVP
-181 TQVTTPVT
+181 T
-189 TTPVSPVLTP
+189 SPMLTP
-199 ATSDDQIRK
+199 ATSDEQIRK
-208 VLVGTWGH
+208 ILVGTWGH

-230 GSFSSTWTSKK
+230 NTFSSNWTSKK

-280 FSYRVSWYTQ
+280 FSYRVSWYTT

>member
-6 SAIAF
+6 FAIAF
-11 LFLFSSSILKAQD
+11 LFIVPTSLLNAQD
-24 NPEIARLQGAWEIA
+24 NPEVARLQGAWEVN
-38 SLIESG
+38 SLIENG
-44 EVVTLKSVRE
+44 EVVSLKSVRE
-54 TMIRDSVIVI
+54 TMIRDGVLVI
-64 EGNIMRFTNPVNNKK
+64 EGNLMRFTNPVNNKK

-99 TEKIGSKGIYML
+99 TDKMGSKGIYML
-111 DSNSFLL
+111 DTNNLLL

-127 RPNIFASTPTSK
+127 RPTIFASTPASK
-139 SMLFSLR
+139 SMLFSMR
-146 KLSGS
+146 KLTGN
-151 TPVVPPVT
+151 TPVVPPAV
-159 PPVVTTSNS
+159 PPVVTTNT
-168 KPPAVTTTPVTPP
+168 KPTPATTPVVP
-181 TQVTTPVT
+181 T
-189 TTPVSPVLTP
+189 SPMLTP
-199 ATSDDQIRK
+199 ATSDEQIRK
-208 VLVGTWGH
+208 ILVGTWGH

-230 GSFSSTWTSKK
+230 NTFSSTWTSKK

-280 FSYRVSWYTQ
+280 FSYRVSWYTT

>member
-6 SAIAF
+6 FAIAF
-11 LFLFSSSILKAQD
+11 LFIVPTSLLNAQD
-24 NPEIARLQGAWEIA
+24 NPEVARLQGAWEVN
-38 SLIESG
+38 SLIENG
-44 EVVTLKSVRE
+44 EVVSLKSVRE
-54 TMIRDSVIVI
+54 TMIRDGVLVI
-64 EGNIMRFTNPVNNKK
+64 EGNLMRFTNPVNNKK
-79 RELAFVLNPDQNPRT
+79 RELAFVLNPDQNPKT

-99 TEKIGSKGIYML
+99 TDKMGNKGIYML
-111 DSNSFLL
+111 DSNNLLL

-127 RPNIFASTPTSK
+127 RPTIFASTSVSK
-139 SMLFSLR
+139 SMLFSMR
-146 KLSGS
+146 KLTGN
-151 TPVVPPVT
+151 TPVV
-159 PPVVTTSNS
+159 PPVVTTSNT
-168 KPPAVTTTPVTPP
+168 KPTPATTPVVP
-181 TQVTTPVT
+181 T
-189 TTPVSPVLTP
+189 SPMLTP
-199 ATSDDQIRK
+199 ATSDEQIRK
-208 VLVGTWGH
+208 ILVGTWGH

-230 GSFSSTWTSKK
+230 NTFSSTWTSKK

-280 FSYRVSWYTQ
+280 FSYRVSWYTT

>member
-6 SAIAF
+6 FAIAF
-11 LFLFSSSILKAQD
+11 LFLVPSSLLNAQD
-24 NPEIARLQGAWEIA
+24 NPEVARLQGAWEVN
-38 SLIESG
+38 SLIENG
-44 EVVTLKSVRE
+44 EVVSLKSVRE
-54 TMIRDSVIVI
+54 TMIRDGVLVI
-64 EGNIMRFTNPVNNKK
+64 EGNLMRFTNPVNNKK
-79 RELAFVLNPDQNPRT
+79 RELAFVLNSDQNPRT

-99 TEKIGSKGIYML
+99 TDKMGSKGIYML
-111 DSNSFLL
+111 DSNNLLL
-118 CLCAHDSNE
+118 CLCAHDSND
-127 RPNIFASTPTSK
+127 RPTIFASTPTSK
-139 SMLFSLR
+139 SMLFSMR
-146 KLSGS
+146 KLTGN
-151 TPVVPPVT
+151 TPIVPPAV
-159 PPVVTTSNS
+159 PPVVTTSNT
-168 KPPAVTTTPVTPP
+168 KPTPATTPVVP
-181 TQVTTPVT
+181 T
-189 TTPVSPVLTP
+189 SPMLTP
-199 ATSDDQIRK
+199 ATSDEQIRK
-208 VLVGTWGH
+208 ILVGTWGH

-230 GSFSSTWTSKK
+230 NTFSSTWTSKK

-280 FSYRVSWYTQ
+280 FSYRVSWYTT

>member
-6 SAIAF
+6 FAIAF
-11 LFLFSSSILKAQD
+11 LFIVPTSLLNAQD
-24 NPEIARLQGAWEIA
+24 NPEVARLQGAWEVN
-38 SLIESG
+38 SLIENG
-44 EVVTLKSVRE
+44 EVVSLKSVRE
-54 TMIRDSVIVI
+54 TMIRDGVLVI

-79 RELAFVLNPDQNPRT
+79 RELAFVLNPDQNPKT

-99 TEKIGSKGIYML
+99 TDKMGNKGIYML
-111 DSNSFLL
+111 DSNNLLL

-127 RPNIFASTPTSK
+127 RPTIFASTSVSK
-139 SMLFSLR
+139 SMLFSMR
-146 KLSGS
+146 KLTGN
-151 TPVVPPVT
+151 TPVVTPVAPPVV
-159 PPVVTTSNS
+159 PPVVTTSNT
-168 KPPAVTTTPVTPP
+168 KPTPATTPVVP
-181 TQVTTPVT
+181 T
-189 TTPVSPVLTP
+189 SPMLTP
-199 ATSDDQIRK
+199 ATSDEQIRK
-208 VLVGTWGH
+208 ILVGTWGH

-230 GSFSSTWTSKK
+230 NTFSSTWTSKK

-280 FSYRVSWYTQ
+280 FSYRVSWYTT